1 MPRHGSSHK
10 AVPSSNVRKPC
21 AKTFKTAFPT
31 CRFDSL
37 GVVGKILDRIAEL
50 RTMSMDVTKNSGDI
64 ENYSKEFV
72 ELQSQ
77 SNKSGKLWKFNGIS
91 HINDQDQADFDPE
104 SQLAKISDQ
113 GGRFRYSDSS
123 DTSDLVG
130 YDKYAFELK
139 TAASGMSSDGS
150 ISLNVINFEFMLSL
164 ASVSDMNLAG
174 TGTAETVNNT
184 TTDPGTIALN
194 GHNFI
199 ADITKVSIHDLT
211 VLIEKLADLRAE
223 NGAEQ
228 NRLSVANELLEQNQ
242 TNLEAAYGRIM
253 DADIALESTRMAR
266 QNVLVQSSAAM
277 VAQANQLTGI
287 ALTVLG

>member
-1 MPRHGSSHK
+1 
-10 AVPSSNVRKPC
+10 
-21 AKTFKTAFPT
+21 
-31 CRFDSL
+31 
-37 GVVGKILDRIAEL
+37 
-50 RTMSMDVTKNSGDI
+50 
-64 ENYSKEFV
+64 
-72 ELQSQ
+72 
-77 SNKSGKLWKFNGIS
+77 
-91 HINDQDQADFDPE
+91 
-104 SQLAKISDQ
+104 
-113 GGRFRYSDSS
+113 
-123 DTSDLVG
+123 
-130 YDKYAFELK
+130 
-139 TAASGMSSDGS
+139 
-150 ISLNVINFEFMLSL
+150 MLSL
-164 ASVSDMNLAG
+164 ASVADMNLAG
-174 TGTAETVNNT
+174 IGNAAETVNNT

-253 DADIALESTRMAR
+253 DADNPDQPAWLAKS
-266 QNVLVQSSAAM
+266 VLVQSSAAM